1 MNSKVLVLVL
11 NYKSYQ
17 DTINYTY
24 NILNQKNINVDV
36 LIVDNDSQNSSFENL
51 SKEFINNSK
60 VRVIESEKN
69 GGYAYGNNF
78 GLKYIEKEEYDYIA
92 ISNNDIIIDNEL
104 LLYQLTKR
112 YSSLSKPAF
121 LSPVQTN
128 KGLPY
133 SPAWKLP
140 SIQSDIFS
148 NLPVINKFYK
158 KLNSYNLNSN
168 KTTIPV
174 DVLPGSFYLF
184 KKEVIYN
191 LGLLDES
198 TFLYGEERILAYKI
212 KKMELQS
219 YLALDLSYEHEQSK
233 TISSNLSKLT
243 MIKLSHASSIY
254 YHEYYKKS
262 SKLGISILKSL
273 YSIIQNRLKS

>member
-104 LLYQLTKR
+104 LLYQLTKKNLI
-112 YSSLSKPAF
+112 SCCSD
-121 LSPVQTN
+121 
-128 KGLPY
+128 
-133 SPAWKLP
+133 
-140 SIQSDIFS
+140 SIQISC
-148 NLPVINKFYK
+148 
-158 KLNSYNLNSN
+158 
-168 KTTIPV
+168 
-174 DVLPGSFYLF
+174 SF
-184 KKEVIYN
+184 I
-191 LGLLDES
+191 
-198 TFLYGEERILAYKI
+198 KI
-212 KKMELQS
+212 
-219 YLALDLSYEHEQSK
+219 
-233 TISSNLSKLT
+233 
-243 MIKLSHASSIY
+243 
-254 YHEYYKKS
+254 
-262 SKLGISILKSL
+262 
-273 YSIIQNRLKS
+273 

>member
-1 MNSKVLVLVL
+1 MNSKVLVLIL

-60 VRVIESEKN
+60 VRVIESERN

-78 GLKYIEKEEYDYIA
+78 GLKYVEKEDYDYIT
-92 ISNNDIIIDNEL
+92 ISNNDIIIDNESL
-104 LLYQLTKR
+104 LSQLIKK
-112 YSSLSKPAF
+112 YSSLNKPAF
-121 LSPVQTN
+121 LSPIQTN
-128 KGLPY
+128 RGIPY

-148 NLPVINKFYK
+148 NIPILNKFYK
-158 KLNSYNLNSN
+158 KLNSYDLNSEKN
-168 KTTIPV
+168 TIPV

-184 KKEVIYN
+184 KKEVIYD

-212 KKMELQS
+212 KKMKLQN
-219 YLALDLSYEHEQSK
+219 YLDLNLSYEHEQSK
-233 TISSNLSKLT
+233 TISSNLSKLK
-243 MIKLSHASSIY
+243 MIKLSHESSIY
-254 YHEYYKKS
+254 YHEHYKKS
-262 SKLGISILKSL
+262 SKVGIYILKTL
-273 YSIIQNRLKS
+273 YSIIQNRLKN

>member
-1 MNSKVLVLVL
+1 MNPKVLVLIL

-51 SKEFINNSK
+51 SKEFVNNSR

-78 GLKYIEKEEYDYIA
+78 GLKYVEKEDYDYIT
-92 ISNNDIIIDNEL
+92 ISNNDIIIDNESL
-104 LLYQLTKR
+104 LSQLIKK
-112 YSSLSKPAF
+112 YSSLNKPAF
-121 LSPVQTN
+121 LSPIQTN
-128 KGLPY
+128 RGIPY

-148 NLPVINKFYK
+148 NIPILNKFYK
-158 KLNSYNLNSN
+158 KLNSYDLNSEKN
-168 KTTIPV
+168 TIPV

-184 KKEVIYN
+184 KKEVIYD

-212 KKMELQS
+212 KKMKLQN
-219 YLALDLSYEHEQSK
+219 YLDLNLSYEHEQSK
-233 TISSNLSKLT
+233 TISSNLSKLK
-243 MIKLSHASSIY
+243 MIKLSHESSIY
-254 YHEYYKKS
+254 YHEHYKKS
-262 SKLGISILKSL
+262 SKVGIYILKTL
-273 YSIIQNRLKS
+273 YSIIQNRLKN

>member
-1 MNSKVLVLVL
+1 MNSKVLVLIL

-51 SKEFINNSK
+51 SKEFVNNSR

-78 GLKYIEKEEYDYIA
+78 GLKYIEKEDYNYIV
-92 ISNNDIIIDNEL
+92 ISNNDIIIDDEL
-104 LLYQLTKR
+104 LLYKLTER
-112 YSSLSKPAF
+112 YSSLHKPAF

-133 SPAWKLP
+133 SAAWKIP
-140 SIQSDIFS
+140 TIQSDIFS
-148 NLPVINKFYK
+148 NIPILNKLYK
-158 KLNSYNLNSN
+158 KFNSYNLNSEDV
-168 KTTIPV
+168 TIPV

-184 KKEVIYN
+184 KKEIIYN
-191 LGLLDES
+191 LGLLDEA

-212 KKMELQS
+212 KKMNLQN

-233 TISSNLSKLT
+233 TISSNLSKLK
-243 MIKLSHASSIY
+243 MIKLSHESSIY
-254 YHEYYKKS
+254 YHQHYKKS
-262 SKLGISILKSL
+262 SKLGIFILKTL
-273 YSIIQNRLKS
+273 YSIIQNRLNN